1 MKNLSLSGEA
11 VYLIAI
17 CLLSLAVAMISA
29 ANFGLS
35 MIVAPAYL
43 VSVKTGVLTFGQAEY
58 VVQLILFA
66 VFCVVIKKFKLVYV
80 SSFVTC
86 LIYGAALDLWRLI
99 PAFNPDITPPGSM
112 ATWLRITYFIVGVLL
127 TSFSI
132 ALFYKTYLYPQ
143 VYDFFVKGVSAKYGF
158 KIAKFKT
165 IFDLCC
171 LAAGVAL
178 SFAFFG
184 ELRGIGAGTF
194 VMAAINGFLI
204 GCFGKLIDKTLEI
217 TPRLKKFAGYFDLTN
232 PKKENAAEEPN
243 SESHIE

>member
-1 MKNLSLSGEA
+1 MKKLRLSGEA
-11 VYLIAI
+11 AYFIAVVT
-17 CLLSLAVAMISA
+17 LAFAVAIISA
-29 ANFGLS
+29 ADFGLS

-43 VSVKTGVLTFGQAEY
+43 VSVKTGVLTFGMAEY
-58 VVQLILFA
+58 AVQAVLFIA
-66 VFCVVIKKFKLVYV
+66 FCVVMKNFKPVYV
-80 SSFVTC
+80 SAFVTC
-86 LIYGAALDLWRLI
+86 LLYGAVLDLFRLI
-99 PAFNPDITPPGSM
+99 PAFNPSVTPPGSM
-112 ATWLRITYFIVGVLL
+112 DIRLRILYFVGGVLL
-127 TSFSI
+127 TSFAI

-171 LAAGVAL
+171 LIAGVAL

-217 TPRLKKFAGYFDLTN
+217 TPRLKKFAKYFDLTN
-232 PKKENAAEEPN
+232 RKEENAENAN
-243 SESHIE
+243 SEKPSV